1 MASGTIKRENG
12 NKVSLDTG
20 QISFTK
26 ETRNE
31 RGFSEWTS
39 PTYPTVLA
47 VILFQL
53 KYCTVPQMIPNR
65 K

>member
-1 MASGTIKRENG
+1 MVSGTIKRKNG

-31 RGFSEWTS
+31 RGLSEWTS
-39 PTYPTVLA
+39 PTYPNVLCCYPFS
-47 VILFQL
+47 IKL
-53 KYCTVPQMIPNR
+53 Y
-65 K
+65 

>member
-1 MASGTIKRENG
+1 MASETIKRENG

-53 KYCTVPQMIPNR
+53 KY
-65 K
+65 

>member
-31 RGFSEWTS
+31 RGYSEWTS
-39 PTYPTVLA
+39 PTEYPTILA

-53 KYCTVPQMIPNR
+53 KY
-65 K
+65 

>member
-26 ETRNE
+26 ETRND

-39 PTYPTVLA
+39 PTYPTILA

-53 KYCTVPQMIPNR
+53 KY
-65 K
+65 